1 MDEALS
7 DVRHRLGEKRRRR
20 DVAGDLLRLAEVVEI
35 VTARPA
41 DREREGI
48 RLATTAR
55 AANTLLS
62 MIWRLTETGDDAPEL
77 DDPLLDDELAIV
89 KAYEDRVRR
98 DTHDDAPNTLQDEE
112 ETSK

>member
-1 MDEALS
+1 M
-7 DVRHRLGEKRRRR
+7 
-20 DVAGDLLRLAEVVEI
+20 VV
-35 VTARPA
+35 V
-41 DREREGI
+41 REGDQSK
-48 RLATTAR
+48 RVTKQRAFVMALLAKSLKGDSR

-77 DDPLLDDELAIV
+77 ADPLLDDELAIV